1 MYMNTGTQ
9 NLRLLFLAGVLFS
22 MSVQAQDL
30 KISVNKKGKV
40 GFVDQQ
46 GNEVV
51 KCIYDSAMPF
61 NNGSAIVTKGGKSG
75 LIDATGKVVLP
86 LKYTQISKWIDGIYV
101 IKNGK
106 TMGLAK
112 IDGTV
117 LLDAKYSNISNPN
130 IYGKALIALGGKAT
144 QNEKKTYIA
153 NAKYG
158 IIDKK
163 GNILVT
169 PKYKGL
175 YEFSF
180 DGEDRLPYS
189 EGKRLEFSYHYV
201 SDTLSTDCSYLG
213 FSTSPLLIYKAGIMD
228 GNGNEILKRGLYT
241 FVMRPKGNMV
251 RYYNFNKKQT
261 RCGYHNLSTGKGFE
275 VATFNYGIND
285 LKVWSHGD
293 FTGDIA
299 PVNGKVWT
307 FVDKMGKEVR
317 SGYKRLFHSRDL
329 GLWSALNADGKW
341 EVFDEANQNVPSL
354 SGYTEFKF
362 PKKSGSKKVFSVQ
375 KDGGKYGVIDR
386 DGNTVIPFEYDV
398 ALGSTYDV
406 VPVNKDGMWGLF
418 SVNGDKIID
427 IKYAD
432 FKLPTEP
439 NARHYWVQKSDSLF
453 YHYNLD
459 SGKESKT
466 GYSIVENF
474 KDGYAIVAP
483 INMEINDNMVTRA
496 QTCKPNTVK
505 SYIDAVD
512 MKKMRAC
519 FGYLLN
525 TEDVMVIDRPVAIA
539 YRDAVI
545 KKIAE
550 HKGKKLTEQDKKNIL
565 LEVTSENRT
574 YNLNAT
580 LGEEEWNY

>member
-1 MYMNTGTQ
+1 MYMNTGKK
-9 NLRLLFLAGVLFS
+9 NLRLLLLASVLFS

-46 GNEVV
+46 GNEIV

-61 NNGSAIVTKGGKSG
+61 KNGYAIVTKSGKSG

-86 LKYTQISKWIDGIYV
+86 LKYTQIGTWIDGIYV

-112 IDGTV
+112 NDGTV
-117 LLDAKYSNISNPN
+117 LLEAKYSNISKPN
-130 IYGKALIALGGKAT
+130 YYGKALIALGGKAT

-158 IIDKK
+158 IIDKE

-180 DGEDRLPYS
+180 DGENMLPYS

-213 FSTSPLLIYKAGIMD
+213 FSTSPLLIYNAGIMD
-228 GNGNEILKRGLYT
+228 GNGKEILKRGLYN
-241 FVMRPKGNMV
+241 FVMRPEGNMV

-275 VATFNYGIND
+275 AVTFKSGINN

-317 SGYKRLFHSRDL
+317 SGYQQLRHSRDL
-329 GLWSALNADGKW
+329 GLWAALNTDGKW
-341 EVFDEANQNVPSL
+341 EVFDETHQ
-354 SGYTEFKF
+354 
-362 PKKSGSKKVFSVQ
+362 
-375 KDGGKYGVIDR
+375 
-386 DGNTVIPFEYDV
+386 
-398 ALGSTYDV
+398 
-406 VPVNKDGMWGLF
+406 
-418 SVNGDKIID
+418 
-427 IKYAD
+427 
-432 FKLPTEP
+432 
-439 NARHYWVQKSDSLF
+439 
-453 YHYNLD
+453 
-459 SGKESKT
+459 
-466 GYSIVENF
+466 
-474 KDGYAIVAP
+474 
-483 INMEINDNMVTRA
+483 
-496 QTCKPNTVK
+496 
-505 SYIDAVD
+505 
-512 MKKMRAC
+512 
-519 FGYLLN
+519 
-525 TEDVMVIDRPVAIA
+525 
-539 YRDAVI
+539 
-545 KKIAE
+545 
-550 HKGKKLTEQDKKNIL
+550 
-565 LEVTSENRT
+565 
-574 YNLNAT
+574 
-580 LGEEEWNY
+580 